1 MSGAQRPRLIAVD
14 CDGTLFDGTG
24 RPSVRTCAVMQ
35 RLVDTKHQIV
45 AVTGRSRLSAI
56 ERIESIPGMRHA
68 VCANGAYAWD
78 MQEDQLVW
86 GCELTQTVV
95 ADIVARLREA
105 FPDAA
110 FGWETRNGVGFDDT
124 FIELA
129 GGINEVELVGQ
140 SGDPWSQGLYKL
152 MIRRPNV
159 FRLEL
164 QQEVASALGDTVCEI
179 TTSGPPFVEISAVGS
194 NKGSGIEKTAS
205 LLGFSAADTIAFGD
219 NHNDIPMFQWAGH
232 AVAMGNAVD
241 AVQAESH
248 AVTLPNTEHGVAQ
261 YLEQLLDDGTL

>member
-1 MSGAQRPRLIAVD
+1 MSIAQRARLIAVD
-14 CDGTLFDGTG
+14 CDGTLFDGSG
-24 RPSVRTCAVMQ
+24 QPSSRTCEVMQ

-45 AVTGRSRLSAI
+45 AVTGRSRLSACK
-56 ERIESIPGMRHA
+56 RIGSVPGMRHA

-78 MQEDQLVW
+78 MHEDQLVW
-86 GCELTQTVV
+86 DCELTQTVV
-95 ADIVARLREA
+95 TDIVSRLRNA

-110 FGWETRNGVGFDDT
+110 FGWETRDGVGFDDT

-129 GGINEVELVGQ
+129 GGIDEVELIGQ
-140 SGDPWSQGLYKL
+140 AGDPWSQGLYKL
-152 MIRRPNV
+152 AVRRPSV

-164 QQEVASALGDTVCEI
+164 QQEVASVLGDTLCEI
-179 TTSGPPFVEISAVGS
+179 TTSGPPFVEISAMGS
-194 NKGSGIEKTAS
+194 NKGVGIEKTAS

-219 NHNDIPMFQWAGH
+219 NHNDIPMFRWAGH

-248 AVTLPNTEHGVAQ
+248 AVTLPNTEDGVAQ
-261 YLEQLLDDGTL
+261 YLEQLLDAGTL